1 MIACS
6 DIRHD
11 ASEGDH
17 GRYRLT
23 DIQMTAE
30 QSRSRPSREQ
40 PRASNFWTFES
51 IFCISVSVFCP
62 RDEVTARCGRR
73 LDVFDW
79 GRGGAGRRRYWTLLS
94 KRLTVPPC
102 TLSKHPDTRETVYS
116 NVLRRYWT
124 LLSKRLTILKIYSVT
139 GHGLCQKGSQYVAI
153 DREGTTIRD
162 FTPQDPFPGVSIDQ
176 PITFNQHPKNIYVM
190 WVEGSH
196 GSELG
201 QLTLEMH
208 QIIVTGRSIRG
219 RGREV
224 FAHPDQG
231 KGWPFAD
238 NLTSGT
244 WLGGRAQLADWRD
257 HWRQLM
263 GHRWPGHRLRAVLP
277 SACYR

>member
-51 IFCISVSVFCP
+51 IFCISRAVSVFCP

-79 GRGGAGRRRYWTLLS
+79 GRGGAGRRRYWT
-94 KRLTVPPC
+94 
-102 TLSKHPDTRETVYS
+102 
-116 NVLRRYWT
+116 
-124 LLSKRLTILKIYSVT
+124 LSKRLTILKIYSVT

-176 PITFNQHPKNIYVM
+176 PITFNQHPKNIYVI

-219 RGREV
+219 RGGEV

>member
-1 MIACS
+1 MALWLHDQISDMI
-6 DIRHD
+6 HQ
-11 ASEGDH
+11 
-17 GRYRLT
+17 GRSWQISFDRYSNDRSTTMVTALLRI
-23 DIQMTAE
+23 IQAA
-30 QSRSRPSREQ
+30 QGHP
-40 PRASNFWTFES
+40 
-51 IFCISVSVFCP
+51 IFGLWEHLYFVASVFLLYLSPGWSACTEWP
-62 RDEVTARCGRR
+62 SVGCIWLGSRGCRGRP
-73 LDVFDW
+73 
-79 GRGGAGRRRYWTLLS
+79 RYWTTS
-94 KRLTVPPC
+94 KRF
-102 TLSKHPDTRETVYS
+102 
-116 NVLRRYWT
+116 
-124 LLSKRLTILKIYSVT
+124 TILKIHSVT
-139 GHGLCQKGSQYVAI
+139 SNSSLCQKGSQYVAI

-176 PITFNQHPKNIYVM
+176 PITFNQHPKNIYVI

-219 RGREV
+219 GGREV

>member
-51 IFCISVSVFCP
+51 IFCISRAVSVFCP

-79 GRGGAGRRRYWTLLS
+79 GHGGAGRRRYWT
-94 KRLTVPPC
+94 
-102 TLSKHPDTRETVYS
+102 
-116 NVLRRYWT
+116 
-124 LLSKRLTILKIYSVT
+124 LSKRLTILKIYSVT
-139 GHGLCQKGSQYVAI
+139 GHGLCQKGSQYDAI
-153 DREGTTIRD
+153 DREGTTIQD

-263 GHRWPGHRLRAVLP
+263 GHRWPGRRLRAVLP